1 MVIRVCK
8 IKPFACVTFFLRKFV
23 AIKHDSP
30 CKLCIGFV
38 VRPLRAGRNDN
49 EDKPIVMRKYILL
62 FCMALMPALMMAQSL
77 NEIKN
82 SGKYLWGE
90 GMAESYSDADRQA
103 LRHLVES
110 ISVNVESS
118 FTNVIDNVNSE
129 GKTDSKMAMQAVMKT
144 YSQATLTNTKVITLS
159 QEPDAHVIRYV
170 SVDDVA
176 KIFEA
181 RKQKAIDFINLA
193 QKAEERLKI
202 DDVLRYYYWSYCLVT
217 SLPDTMQP
225 KTPERF
231 LLRTWIP
238 DRINEVFKGIKVQKQ
253 KVEDEFV
260 TLLVTYKDR
269 PVASLDYTY
278 YDGSGY
284 TNIYSA
290 TDGLGVMEMQP
301 GIATD
306 NLKIKCEYEYL
317 GEAQFDRE
325 NAAVVEVMKGLNF
338 RNAYINVGGDNQAIA
353 EMQPVTLTALTTQE
367 TETVMP
373 LSFVSEEETT
383 SMEDIMGKVLEAVKA
398 KNYKSVEQYFTPE
411 GREMFHKLLNYGNAR
426 ILEEPQLTYI
436 RKGDETICRSIPM
449 SFSFKNNKRKF
460 VESVCFTFDAENKI
474 NCVAFSLGEEA
485 VADILKHT
493 DYSENARVV
502 LTQFLENYKTA
513 FALKRLDY
521 IESIFDDNALII
533 TGTVVKRTEYKNQE
547 ERTRYLDNPIIK
559 YNRFDKK
566 TYINHLRRTF
576 ASNEFVNIRFANNDV
591 VKAGGSY
598 GEVYGIQI
606 KQDYYSTNYG
616 DTGYLFLCID
626 LNDPENP
633 IIKVRT
639 WQPDRDPDFGLYG
652 LGNF

>member
-1 MVIRVCK
+1 MK
-8 IKPFACVTFFLRKFV
+8 KFL
-23 AIKHDSP
+23 P
-30 CKLCIGFV
+30 TL
-38 VRPLRAGRNDN
+38 
-49 EDKPIVMRKYILL
+49 IVL
-62 FCMALMPALMMAQSL
+62 FLFPYLIYAQSVS
-77 NEIKN
+77 EIKN

-90 GMAESYSDADRQA
+90 GMSESYQDADRQA

-118 FTNVIDNVNSE
+118 FTNVIENVNSE
-129 GKTDSKMAMQAVMKT
+129 GKADSKMAMQAVMKT
-144 YSQATLTNTKVITLS
+144 YSQATLTNTKVITIS
-159 QEPDAHVIRYV
+159 QEPDAHVLRYV
-170 SVDDVA
+170 RVEDVA

-181 RKQKAIDFINLA
+181 RKNKAIDFINLA
-193 QKAEERLKI
+193 KKAEERLKI

-225 KTPERF
+225 KTPEHL

-260 TLLVTYKDR
+260 TLLVTYKDM

-278 YDGSGY
+278 FDGSGY
-284 TNIYSA
+284 TNIYGA
-290 TDGLGVMEMQP
+290 ADGLGIMEMQP
-301 GIATD
+301 GVSTD
-306 NLKIKCEYEYL
+306 NLKIKCEYEYI
-317 GEAQFDRE
+317 GASNYDKEI
-325 NAAVVEVMKGLNF
+325 AAVVEVMKGRVF
-338 RNAYINVGGDNQAIA
+338 RNAFIKVGGDNQALVEAQPIA
-353 EMQPVTLTALTTQE
+353 ITALTKKE
-367 TETVMP
+367 TEAVMP
-373 LSFVSEEETT
+373 FSVVSQPEAV
-383 SMEDIMGKVLEAVKA
+383 SLEDIMAKVVKA
-398 KNYKSVEQYFTPE
+398 IKAKDYKSVDQYFTPE
-411 GREMFHKLLNYGNAR
+411 GKEMFHKLLDYGNAR
-426 ILEEPQLTYI
+426 ILVEPELTYI

-449 SFSFKNNKRKF
+449 SFSFKNNLRKF

-493 DYSENARVV
+493 DYSENARLV

-513 FALKRLDY
+513 FALKRIDY

-533 TGTVVKRTEYKNQE
+533 TGSVVKRTNYKNQE
-547 ERTRYLDNPIIK
+547 ERTRYLDNKIIK
-559 YNRFDKK
+559 YNRYSKNEYIKHLQRCFD
-566 TYINHLRRTF
+566 
-576 ASNEFVNIRFANNDV
+576 SNEYVNIHFANNDV
-591 VKAGGSY
+591 VKAGGDF

-616 DTGYLFLCID
+616 DTGYLFLCVD
-626 LNDPENP
+626 LNDPNNP

-652 LGNF
+652 LGDF

>member
-1 MVIRVCK
+1 MK
-8 IKPFACVTFFLRKFV
+8 
-23 AIKHDSP
+23 KH
-30 CKLCIGFV
+30 
-38 VRPLRAGRNDN
+38 
-49 EDKPIVMRKYILL
+49 ILL
-62 FCMALMPALMMAQSL
+62 FCLALMPVLMTAQSVT
-77 NEIKN
+77 EIKN

-90 GMAESYSDADRQA
+90 GMAESYQDADRQA
-103 LRHLVES
+103 LRYLVEN

-118 FTNVIDNVNSE
+118 FTNVIGNVNSE

-144 YSQATLTNTKVITLS
+144 YSQATLTNTKVITIS
-159 QEPDAHVIRYV
+159 QEPDAHVLRYV
-170 SVDDVA
+170 AVEDVA

-181 RKQKAIDFINLA
+181 RKQKAEDFINLA

-225 KTPERF
+225 QTPDHA

-238 DRINEVFKGIKVQKQ
+238 DRINEVFKGIKVRKQ
-253 KVEDEFV
+253 KVEGEFV
-260 TLLVTYKDR
+260 TLYLTYKDR

-278 YDGSGY
+278 FDGRGY
-284 TNIYSA
+284 TNLYSA
-290 TDGLGVMEMQP
+290 ADGLGIMEMQP
-301 GIATD
+301 GVATD

-317 GEAQFDRE
+317 GEAQIDKE
-325 NAAVVEVMKGLNF
+325 IAAVVEVMKGRNF
-338 RNAYINVGGDNQAIA
+338 RNAYINVGGDNQTIA
-353 EMQPVTLTALTTQE
+353 EMQPVTLAALTAKE

-373 LSFVSEEETT
+373 LSVVSKEETS
-383 SMEDIMGKVLEAVKA
+383 SMEDIMGKVLGAVKA

-411 GREMFHKLLNYGNAR
+411 GKEMFHKLLNYGNAR

-449 SFSFKNNKRKF
+449 SFSFKNNTRKF
-460 VESVCFTFDAENKI
+460 VESVCFTFNAENKI
-474 NCVAFSLGEEA
+474 NCVAFGLGEEA
-485 VADILKHT
+485 VADILKRT
-493 DYSENARVV
+493 DYSENARMV

-533 TGTVVKRTEYKNQE
+533 TGTVVRKTNYKNQE
-547 ERTRYLDNPIIK
+547 ERTRYLDNNIIK
-559 YNRFDKK
+559 YNRHTKAE
-566 TYINHLRRTF
+566 YIKHLQRCF
-576 ASNEFVNIRFANNDV
+576 NSNEYVNIHFANNDV
-591 VKAGGSY
+591 VKAGGDY

-616 DTGYLFLCID
+616 DTGYLFLCVD

>member
-1 MVIRVCK
+1 MK
-8 IKPFACVTFFLRKFV
+8 
-23 AIKHDSP
+23 KH
-30 CKLCIGFV
+30 
-38 VRPLRAGRNDN
+38 
-49 EDKPIVMRKYILL
+49 ILL
-62 FCMALMPALMMAQSL
+62 FCLALMPVFMTAQSVT
-77 NEIKN
+77 EIKN
-82 SGKYLWGE
+82 SGRYLWGE
-90 GMAESYSDADRQA
+90 GMAESYQNADRQA

-118 FTNVIDNVNSE
+118 FTNVIGNVNSE

-144 YSQATLTNTKVITLS
+144 YSQATLTNTKVLTLS

-170 SVDDVA
+170 EVEDVA

-181 RKQKAIDFINLA
+181 RKQKAVDFINLA

-225 KTPERF
+225 KTPEHL

-260 TLLVTYKDR
+260 TMLVMYKDR

-290 TDGLGVMEMQP
+290 TDGLGFMEMQP
-301 GIATD
+301 GVSTD
-306 NLKIKCEYEYL
+306 NLKIKCEYEYI
-317 GEAQFDRE
+317 GASNYDKEI
-325 NAAVVEVMKGLNF
+325 AAVVEVMKGLVF
-338 RNAYINVGGDNQAIA
+338 PNAYINVGGDNQDLVNAKPIAI
-353 EMQPVTLTALTTQE
+353 TALTKKE
-367 TETVMP
+367 TEAVMP
-373 LSFVSEEETT
+373 ISFVSPTAT
-383 SMEDIMGKVLEAVKA
+383 VSLEDIMAKVVKA
-398 KNYKSVEQYFTPE
+398 IKSKNYKSVDQYFTPE
-411 GREMFHKLLNYGNAR
+411 GKEMFHKLLDYGNAR
-426 ILEEPQLTYI
+426 ILVEPQLTYI

-449 SFSFKNNKRKF
+449 CFSFKNNTRKF

-474 NCVAFSLGEEA
+474 NCVAFGLGEEA

-493 DYSENARVV
+493 DYSENARMV

-533 TGTVVKRTEYKNQE
+533 TGTVVKRTDYKNQE
-547 ERTRYLDNPIIK
+547 ERIRYLDNKIIK
-559 YNRFDKK
+559 YNRFSKNE
-566 TYINHLRRTF
+566 YIKHLQRCF
-576 ASNEFVNIRFANNDV
+576 ESNEYVNIHFANNDV

-616 DTGYLFLCID
+616 DTGYLFLCVD
-626 LNDPENP
+626 LNDPDNP

-652 LGNF
+652 LGDF

>member
-1 MVIRVCK
+1 
-8 IKPFACVTFFLRKFV
+8 
-23 AIKHDSP
+23 
-30 CKLCIGFV
+30 
-38 VRPLRAGRNDN
+38 
-49 EDKPIVMRKYILL
+49 MRKYVLL
-62 FCMALMPALMMAQSL
+62 FCLALMPVLMTAQSVT
-77 NEIKN
+77 EIKN

-90 GMAESYSDADRQA
+90 GMAESYQDADRQA

-144 YSQATLTNTKVITLS
+144 YSQATLTNTKVLTLS

-170 SVDDVA
+170 EVEDVA

-225 KTPERF
+225 QTPEHA

-238 DRINEVFKGIKVQKQ
+238 DRINEVFKGVKVRKY

-260 TLLVTYKDR
+260 TLYVTYKDK

-278 YDGSGY
+278 YDGRGY

-290 TDGLGVMEMQP
+290 TDGLGSMEMQP
-301 GIATD
+301 GVSTD

-317 GEAQFDRE
+317 GEAQIDKE
-325 NAAVVEVMKGLNF
+325 IAAVVEVMKGRNF
-338 RNAYINVGGDNQAIA
+338 RNAYINVGGDNQTIA
-353 EMQPVTLTALTTQE
+353 EMQPVALTALTAKE
-367 TETVMP
+367 TETIMP
-373 LSFVSEEETT
+373 FSVVSQEETA
-383 SMEDIMGKVLEAVKA
+383 SMEEIMEKVLGAIKA

-411 GREMFHKLLNYGNAR
+411 GKEMFHKLLNYGNAR
-426 ILEEPQLTYI
+426 ILEEPPLTYI

-449 SFSFKNNKRKF
+449 SFSFKNNTRKF
-460 VESVCFTFDAENKI
+460 VENVCFTFDNENKI
-474 NCVAFSLGEEA
+474 NCVAFGLGEEA
-485 VADILKHT
+485 VADILKRT
-493 DYSENARVV
+493 DYSENARMV

-513 FALKRLDY
+513 FALKRIDY

-533 TGTVVKRTEYKNQE
+533 TGTVVKRTDYKNQE
-547 ERTRYLDNPIIK
+547 ERTRYLDNKIIK
-559 YNRFDKK
+559 YNRFSKNE
-566 TYINHLRRTF
+566 YIKHLQRCF
-576 ASNEFVNIRFANNDV
+576 ESNEYVNIHFANNDV

-616 DTGYLFLCID
+616 DTGYLFLCVD

-652 LGNF
+652 LGHF